1 LERES
6 NLMLKKLAMFAAAT
20 SFAIGGVAVQA
31 AQPLS
36 VTSARAGAETS
47 GPNALRGRSDTTIQI
62 AVLAIVALLIWA
74 GTELFDDDEGDSES
88 P

>member
-1 LERES
+1 
-6 NLMLKKLAMFAAAT
+6 MLKKLAMLAAAT
-20 SFAIGGVAVQA
+20 AFAMGTVAAQA

-36 VTSARAGAETS
+36 VANAPGARAGADMGEA
-47 GPNALRGRSDTTIQI
+47 GALRGRSDTTIQI

-74 GTELFDDDEGDSES
+74 GTELFDDDEGDAES

>member
-1 LERES
+1 MERES

-20 SFAIGGVAVQA
+20 SLAIGGFAAQA

-36 VTSARAGAETS
+36 TANARAGAETT
-47 GPNALRGRSDTTIQI
+47 GPSALRGRSETTIQL

-74 GTELFDDDEGDSES
+74 GTELFDDDEGDAES